1 MLLLLEGGIRP
12 EKGIKMPGKSCHNLP
27 GLLYRI
33 HSDSLP
39 GATPPA
45 DATIYRFIIRHRSF
59 RLISPSSYHRLCAP
73 STGKCPS
80 SRGAFPSLLL
90 VRPSPGERER
100 AAALSRGRKGRDRP
114 GRAPQTVK
122 KPLESSRGPQPSRI
136 SIVPGGV
143 YAGGG
148 VIFALGNFIS
158 QSKNHFIAVF
168 APGNPKDFSE
178 NWRGWQ
184 WRGSLL
190 PRPPACQ
197 NTILTS

>member
-1 MLLLLEGGIRP
+1 MLLP
-12 EKGIKMPGKSCHNLP
+12 
-27 GLLYRI
+27 
-33 HSDSLP
+33 
-39 GATPPA
+39 
-45 DATIYRFIIRHRSF
+45 YRFTAF
-59 RLISPSSYHRLCAP
+59 FKKERLLPAKAEALINVIHFAP
-73 STGKCPS
+73 TW
-80 SRGAFPSLLL
+80 
-90 VRPSPGERER
+90 
-100 AAALSRGRKGRDRP
+100 RKV
-114 GRAPQTVK
+114 QTVK

-148 VIFALGNFIS
+148 VIFESGNPIS

-197 NTILTS
+197 NTILTSSAPGIAPGAFFRGGDSRNRLPRPDAWRGKPGVEKQLRRMCRLNSRNRRADRLYLGAQSDIIFSKTS